1 MFGAQKLY
9 SVKIPM
15 VLLSQAYW
23 LLTIV
28 AVVLSYLNFLK
39 PMLNL
44 LKGSVKSV
52 LIYDAFLSAAW
63 LNIFVMG
70 LSK

>member
-28 AVVLSYLNFLK
+28 AVVLSYLKFFEANAELVKRVSEDSSHFKMRSFL
-39 PMLNL
+39 L
-44 LKGSVKSV
+44 LG
-52 LIYDAFLSAAW
+52 
-63 LNIFVMG
+63 
-70 LSK
+70 